1 MGLISPN
8 HVKSIKIFKKLR
20 GKIDILNIK
29 KSLIFFKILALST
42 DRIAEKYCFI
52 AEALIFGWRSLW

>member
-20 GKIDILNIK
+20 DKIDILNIK

-52 AEALIFGWRSLW
+52 AEALILG

>member
-8 HVKSIKIFKKLR
+8 HEESIKIFKKIR
-20 GKIDILNIK
+20 DKIDILK
-29 KSLIFFKILALST
+29 HQKSLIFFKILALST